1 MLAFPLPTN
10 QLAVAT
16 QFYDENFQEK
26 WVLRS
31 GFSGKSYVYFKI
43 DFIKTIIIGYVP
55 NLGLVLDSTILHP
68 ENIKTP
74 YDQLNKNDAND
85 KETVVSDANDKETDV
100 SDTNE
105 EQASNEYLIPVEQ
118 NKIENGGTLS
128 FNITIG
134 NFKND
139 LFLIISDKD
148 KKQIINLEL
157 SKCCGKLIDSI
168 NENYD
173 RFSYPE
179 ELMASNAIDLNLTWQ
194 SSIYALKTKSSD
206 TPLAVIP
213 IENKSIPYQAVLL
226 NSSTRE
232 ELKTNWSYTT
242 GVKNLSS
249 VSCTINALEGR
260 CKSSSVTVTKMV
272 NPNIEFLRFG
282 FLFSKD
288 ILAPFEMT
296 ISQNSNNLATLQIS
310 SNVIKVQSSDSEEI
324 TLKKEFTTGEW
335 VSGDIFIISDDIHN
349 VIEEDSSISCKNYND
364 SCYSTQNSQDWMGI
378 VSEKSILRYAY
389 LKKQAVENKVKTDT
403 NTEADSSSSSSKTQY
418 YLYIS
423 FKNCIIAKLNINS
436 NSFNKVS
443 VSNRQGSSNLVYWRL
458 KGGVSTSINIPDSYL
473 DNLKTDIP
481 KEIEANT
488 NKN

>member
-1 MLAFPLPTN
+1 SRDLQNPLLAFPLPTN

-16 QFYDENFQEK
+16 QLYDENFQEK
-26 WVLRS
+26 WVLRN
-31 GFSGKSYVYFKI
+31 GFSGKSYVNFKI
-43 DFIKTIIIGYVP
+43 DLIKTIIIGYVP
-55 NLGLVLDSTILHP
+55 NIGVQLNGTIASP
-68 ENIKTP
+68 VNIKTP
-74 YDQLNKNDAND
+74 FDQFNKNDDSND
-85 KETVVSDANDKETDV
+85 EETVVSDI
-100 SDTNE
+100 NE
-105 EQASNEYLIPVEQ
+105 EQASNEYLIPVDQ

-128 FNITIG
+128 FNITIN

-157 SKCCGKLIDSI
+157 SECCGKLIDSM

-179 ELMASNAIDLNLTWQ
+179 ELMTSSTIDLNLMWQ
-194 SSIYALKTKSSD
+194 SSIYSLKTKSSD
-206 TPLAVIP
+206 TPLAIIP
-213 IENKSIPYQAVLL
+213 IENKNIPYQAVLL

-232 ELKTNWSYTT
+232 ELKSNWSYTT

-288 ILAPFEMT
+288 ILAPFEMA
-296 ISQNSNNLATLQIS
+296 ISQNSNNLATVQIS
-310 SNVIKVQSSDSEEI
+310 SNVIKVQSSNSEEI

-349 VIEEDSSISCKNYND
+349 LIEEDSSISCKNYND
-364 SCYSTQNSQDWMGI
+364 SCYSTQNSQDWMSI

-403 NTEADSSSSSSKTQY
+403 NTETDSSSSSSKTQY

-423 FKNCIIAKLNINS
+423 FKNCIVAKLKINS

-458 KGGVSTSINIPDSYL
+458 KGGVSTSINIPNSYL